1 MSASSE
7 SADQLVRMGL
17 QGTEYAIRLSGE
29 AAKQVAVL
37 IYTILKQEKKTKG
50 RARLENMLRSGK
62 ELKV

>member
-50 RARLENMLRSGK
+50 RARL
-62 ELKV
+62 